1 LFLLYFLNTLLRTM
15 RKTTKS
21 IGKASAIALTS
32 ALAGSESL
40 RAALTAAEQKLL
52 QALRANARASVT
64 ELAQTL
70 KLSRTTVQNRLAKL
84 EASGVISGYTVR
96 INPAIERGKLTAYSL
111 LRIDPKRVDAISA
124 AIAKIPQVHQLH
136 SVAGEF
142 DLLGVLKAD
151 STEEL
156 DAAIDAVGRV
166 DGIDRTQTSVALRLK
181 FER

>member
-1 LFLLYFLNTLLRTM
+1 M
-15 RKTTKS
+15 RKTIKS
-21 IGKASAIALTS
+21 TTPSLGGAASSVSTPS
-32 ALAGSESL
+32 ALATP
-40 RAALTAAEQKLL
+40 ALSVTPAEQKLL

-64 ELAQTL
+64 ELAHTL
-70 KLSRTTVQNRLAKL
+70 GLSRTTVQNRLARL
-84 EASGVISGYTVR
+84 ESSGVVKGYTLRV
-96 INPAIERGKLTAYSL
+96 NPALERGKLTAYSL

-124 AIAKIPQVHQLH
+124 ALAKIAQVQQLH

-166 DGIDRTQTSVALRLK
+166 DGIERTQTSVALRLK